1 MFIIELEPCIQQ
13 IRQNFLIFNSI
24 LAIENLIKN
33 QNLIL
38 ANLNFNN
45 IHFWLY
51 IASQK
56 TKCLHMTLECRDT
69 KLWPIF
75 GWHPHVSTLKG
86 REWQSPQ
93 KKEKRKRQLD

>member
-1 MFIIELEPCIQQ
+1 MFLIELEPCIQ
-13 IRQNFLIFNSI
+13 IRQNFLNFIKI
-24 LAIENLIKN
+24 LAIENRKKD

-38 ANLNFNN
+38 SNLNLN

-75 GWHPHVSTLKG
+75 GWH
-86 REWQSPQ
+86 SPMS
-93 KKEKRKRQLD
+93 LP